1 MELQEGKIVQEL
13 AREGK
18 NGKLRLL
25 ADLGRQS
32 PELALTAKRGL
43 EVRPQQG
50 WEGRKE
56 RQCVSHCPTPSQG
69 GVSY

>member
-56 RQCVSHCPTPSQG
+56 
-69 GVSY
+69 